1 MELNIKVDWDKDDY
15 YNAVDLNRVE
25 HNTLII
31 ANMIEEIVGVPVK
44 IECDTSRD
52 YRSLEFANGLNRIE
66 NNIEQLNVLE
76 NISWIKMKTNWSP
89 GDSFNFEDAIRL
101 EKNLKSLFEIL
112 NSNATNNIYCG
123 EIYSGEGGI

>member
-1 MELNIKVDWDKDDY
+1 
-15 YNAVDLNRVE
+15 
-25 HNTLII
+25 
-31 ANMIEEIVGVPVK
+31 
-44 IECDTSRD
+44 
-52 YRSLEFANGLNRIE
+52 
-66 NNIEQLNVLE
+66 
-76 NISWIKMKTNWSP
+76 MKTNWNP